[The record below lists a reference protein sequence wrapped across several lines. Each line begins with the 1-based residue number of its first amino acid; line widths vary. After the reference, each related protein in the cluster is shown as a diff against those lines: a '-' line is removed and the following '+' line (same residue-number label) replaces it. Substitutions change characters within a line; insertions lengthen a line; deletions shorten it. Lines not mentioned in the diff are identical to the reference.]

1 MKRLC
6 VWSAAVVACATMA
19 MAGDEAS
26 AGKGLKVEKY
36 QVTGP
41 VVELT
46 DTKIV
51 IHKDDGKWQ
60 IARDAGT
67 KVTGD
72 LKVGEKVTVEYK
84 MVAVSIETKA
94 AKKEADKV
102 EKAAEKTE
110 KAAEKAE
117 KAAAKAEK
125 K

>member
-1 MKRLC
+1 MQRFC
-6 VWSAAVVACATMA
+6 VWSAVVVACATMA
-19 MAGDEAS
+19 MAADESS
-26 AGKGLKVEKY
+26 AGKALKVEKY

-46 DTKIV
+46 DTRIV

-67 KVTGD
+67 KVTGE

-84 MVAVSIETKA
+84 MVAVSIEAKA
-94 AKKEADKV
+94 AKKDAEKV
-102 EKAAEKTE
+102 EKAAEK
-110 KAAEKAE
+110 ASEKAE
-117 KAAAKAEK
+117 KSAAKADK